1 MENALLPQ
9 LWCLV
14 LSVIHRNLASE
25 EWRLWKE
32 SNIGASRWG
41 RRGSGY
47 EELCEWRE
55 GLLIESIVGQEASET
70 SGGQEWHGPENEFWM
85 YWNLFRFWMMCNRER
100 CCSSRFWMWWRHG
113 SKFQQQRRY
122 NLLGDY
128 FNFFDDGPNLMVRL
142 CLYQTM
148 TLTLRL
154 IVSYAT
160 SSKML
165 PLFSCI
171 YIFYT
176 TGNFLSVVSAPVRP
190 S

>member
-55 GLLIESIVGQEASET
+55 GLLIESIVGQEASEA
-70 SGGQEWHGPENEFWM
+70 SGGQEWWSWEWEGRCAASSGCTGV
-85 YWNLFRFWMMCNRER
+85 YLGFWMMCDRE
-100 CCSSRFWMWWRHG
+100 CYCSSWFCMWWRHG
-113 SKFQQQRRY
+113 SKFRQQRRKVMCRGELCFFRWKKAVLVIWVTWCSKEK
-122 NLLGDY
+122 LLSKW
-128 FNFFDDGPNLMVRL
+128 
-142 CLYQTM
+142 
-148 TLTLRL
+148 LRGCECCEWK
-154 IVSYAT
+154 VQ
-160 SSKML
+160 
-165 PLFSCI
+165 
-171 YIFYT
+171 
-176 TGNFLSVVSAPVRP
+176 
-190 S
+190 